1 MKLAT
6 LICENALT
14 EVATAIAAI
23 PATEDADIAATV
35 ARVATIAVANPT
47 SETSAC
53 RKWRIRHLNGAAMT
67 VLFTPSV
74 TRADVAVVY
83 PGASCEPTP
92 ETTARAPTAA
102 EDNELRR
109 LIGVVLADAGEADP
123 RRSARHLAYRSS
135 RGAYVVPCLGWRT
148 HEEWL
153 P

>member
-1 MKLAT
+1 
-6 LICENALT
+6 
-14 EVATAIAAI
+14 
-23 PATEDADIAATV
+23 
-35 ARVATIAVANPT
+35 
-47 SETSAC
+47 
-53 RKWRIRHLNGAAMT
+53 MT

-109 LIGVVLADAGEADP
+109 LIGVVLADAGEVDRDEA
-123 RRSARHLAYRSS
+123 LAISLT
-135 RGAYVVPCLGWRT
+135 VPHAALTSFRALAGEHMRNG
-148 HEEWL
+148 L